1 MSRLLLSLIFILFYI
16 PSLVAQPYT
25 VSGKVSDSASGEVLP
40 FVNIVINQGKSG
52 GMTDID
58 GRFKLSSA
66 EAIRTLS
73 LSYVGY
79 EPLSVEVKSNWLNLK
94 LVKRE
99 IELPEVTIVAGENP
113 AHRIIR
119 QVVKHRKDNDPFYI
133 PAYAFTSY
141 DKMAFTLVA
150 DSLTRTD
157 SLEESTV
164 KLMNVIDNQHL
175 FLMESVAIHHYRY
188 PGHPHDSIIATRI
201 SGFKDPLFAFLISQL
216 QSTSFYD
223 ETIDIAG
230 NQYVNPVSRGTEKY
244 YFFALRDTLS
254 GEQAG
259 DSTFVISYKPRPGKN
274 FDGLRGL
281 LYISNQG
288 WAISNVIAEPAR
300 QDETLLVNIQ
310 QMYQRLENGQWF
322 PVQLN
327 TEITINNIDLG
338 KARLVGMG
346 KSYRQNIRLNEDTK
360 RNWPSDVVTR
370 VLPDAAYR
378 TEEYWNQYRTDSLSR
393 KDLNTYRI
401 IDSLG
406 QAHHFDRMGR
416 GMSALSSGRLP
427 IGMIELD
434 LNRLF
439 RYNKYEGIY
448 LGIGMHTS
456 DRFSQVFKTGGYLGY
471 GFRDEKLK
479 WGADMGVRLRKLAH
493 SRIGLSY
500 SDDLAETAQTEFLG
514 DAKSALNSWEF
525 RNFYIEMMDRVQSTR
540 FTWSFIPIPHVD
552 FHLGIEQAVKKA
564 LYPYGFQ
571 HTSTQN
577 LVVLSQKHTFGKLVA
592 GLRFAPGEKF
602 ISDQYDR
609 IQARKPNPESW
620 LQYTFSRKDFLNG
633 DFTYH
638 RMDFKTKY
646 SINYRFFGKTTL
658 WLRASWMDKAAP
670 QSEMINGYGS
680 AGSGFSLYAPGSFTT
695 MMAGEFLNDR
705 FVGIFITHSFGKILY
720 QNPNFQPEP
729 SVVFNFGIGGLER
742 PDLHYLSLFKT
753 MEKGYT
759 EAGLLID
766 NILSSPL
773 SGIGCGV
780 FYKAGAYSN
789 ATISKNFMFRLT
801 LNYKIS
807 N

>member
-1 MSRLLLSLIFILFYI
+1 MARFLLLFTLLIFYI
-16 PSLVAQPYT
+16 SSALAQPFS

-40 FVNIVINQGKSG
+40 FVNIIINQGKSG

-58 GRFKLSSA
+58 GRFNLSST
-66 EAIRTLS
+66 EVIRTLS

-79 EPLSVEVKSNWLNLK
+79 DPLVVEVKGGWLTVK

-99 IELPEVTIVAGENP
+99 IELPEVTIIAGENP

-119 QVVKHRKDNDPFYI
+119 QVVLHRKDNDPFYI

-150 DSLTRTD
+150 DSLTRQD
-157 SLEESTV
+157 SLEENTA
-164 KLMNVIDNQHL
+164 KLLNVIDNQHL
-175 FLMESVAIHHYRY
+175 FLMESVATHHYRY
-188 PGHPHDSIIATRI
+188 PGHPHDSIIATRV
-201 SGFKDPLFAFLISQL
+201 SGFKDPLFVFLISQL

-223 ETIDIAG
+223 ETINIAG
-230 NQYVNPVSRGTEKY
+230 NQYVNPVSRGAEKY
-244 YFFALRDTLS
+244 YFFALRDTLF
-254 GEQAG
+254 GEQT
-259 DSTFVISYKPRPGKN
+259 DDTTFVISYKPRPNKN

-300 QDETLLVNIQ
+300 QDEKLLVNIQ

-327 TEITINNIDLG
+327 TEITMNSLDLG

-346 KSYRQNIRLNEDTK
+346 KSYRQNIRLNADAK
-360 RNWPSDVVTR
+360 RNWPTDIVTQ

-378 TEEYWNQYRTDSLSR
+378 SEEYWNQYRTDSLSR

-416 GMSALSSGRLP
+416 GLSALSSGRLP
-427 IGMIELD
+427 MGMLELD
-434 LNRLF
+434 LNRLL
-439 RYNKYEGIY
+439 RYNKHEGVY
-448 LGIGMHTS
+448 LGLGMHTS
-456 DRFSQVFKTGGYLGY
+456 DRFSQVLKTGGYLGY

-479 WGADMGVRLRKLAH
+479 WGADVAVRLRKLAQ
-493 SRIGLSY
+493 SRFSFSY

-514 DAKSALNSWEF
+514 DEKSALNAWEF
-525 RNFYIEMMDRVQSTR
+525 RNFYIELMDRVQSTR
-540 FTWSFIPIPHVD
+540 FAWSFIPIPHID
-552 FHLGIEQAVKKA
+552 FHLGIEQSVKEA

-571 HTSTQN
+571 QKSAEYM
-577 LVVLSQKHTFGKLVA
+577 VVLSRKHTFGKFMA

-602 ISDQYDR
+602 IRDQYDR

-620 LQYTFSRKDFLNG
+620 LQYTFSGKDFLNG

-638 RMDFKTKY
+638 RLDFKTKY
-646 SINYRFFGKTTL
+646 SVNYRFLGKTTL
-658 WLRASWMDKAAP
+658 WLRASWMDKAVP

-680 AGSGFSLYAPGSFTT
+680 AGNGFSLYAPGSFST
-695 MMAGEFLNDR
+695 MMPGEFLNDR
-705 FVGIFITHSFGKILY
+705 FVGIFFTHSFGKIFY

-729 SVVFNFGIGGLER
+729 SVVFNFGIGGLKQ
-742 PDLHYLSLFKT
+742 PDLHYLSAFKT
-753 MEKGYT
+753 MERGYT
-759 EAGLLID
+759 EAGLLVD
-766 NILSSPL
+766 NILSSSV
-773 SGIGCGV
+773 SGIGCGIL
-780 FYKAGAYSN
+780 YRAGAYSN
-789 ATISKNFMFRLT
+789 STISKNFMFRLT
-801 LNYKIS
+801 LNYKI
-807 N
+807 NN